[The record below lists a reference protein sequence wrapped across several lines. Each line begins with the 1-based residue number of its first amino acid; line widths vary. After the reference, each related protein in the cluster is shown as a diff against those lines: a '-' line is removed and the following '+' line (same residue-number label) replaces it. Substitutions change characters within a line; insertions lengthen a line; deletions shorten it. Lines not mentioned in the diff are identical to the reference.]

1 MKCPKIIAS
10 AALFSLISAVDLPD
24 SSHFYLYDQTT
35 PTIAVIDFHN
45 QGISNAAGQTLS
57 DRFRLT
63 LSRYTP
69 YSVEASGN
77 NNRFNI
83 LDKKPRDYST
93 CLSVDC
99 ATNIGKL
106 LNVDRIVMGVIVR
119 DREKFTLSADLISV
133 QMEEII
139 RSRFIEYV
147 GEMDGIHEYVDTLV
161 TKLFYDEL
169 NPALYASR
177 FLVTSDGL
185 ALRQSSFPE
194 LESKVD
200 LELDKNHVLWA
211 MLYSAVLPG
220 SGQVYSKR
228 VVIGQR
234 IIGGWASMWSLMAY
248 NYYHYRTSNNAA
260 DRLYKKY
267 DSSTTPEDLINYR
280 PIINRYA
287 DRMDRANR
295 NMRIIRNISFAYWFG
310 NMIHTWQ
317 VAPRKIEV
325 EPSSILLTM
334 DPLTQEIGF
343 KFSIALK

>member
-1 MKCPKIIAS
+1 MKCPKTIAS
-10 AALFSLISAVDLPD
+10 AALFSLLSAADLPD
-24 SSHFYLYDQTT
+24 TSHFYLYDQTT
-35 PTIAVIDFHN
+35 PTIAVVDFHN
-45 QGISNAAGQTLS
+45 QGISSAAGQTLT

-63 LSRYTP
+63 LSTYTP

-93 CLSVDC
+93 CLTVDC
-99 ATNIGKL
+99 ATNVGRL
-106 LNVDRIVMGVIVR
+106 LNVERIVMGVISK
-119 DREKFTLSADLISV
+119 DNEKFTLSADLISV

-147 GEMDGIHEYVDTLV
+147 GEMDGIHEYMDTLV

-169 NPALYASR
+169 NPALYANR

-185 ALRQSSFPE
+185 ALRQSSFPQ

-211 MLYSAVLPG
+211 MLYSAALPG

-234 IIGGWASMWSLMAY
+234 IIGGWASIWSIMGY
-248 NYYHYRTSNNAA
+248 NYYHYRTSKNAA
-260 DRLYKKY
+260 DKLYTKY
-267 DSSTTPEDLINYR
+267 GPSLAPEDLIVYR
-280 PIINRYA
+280 PRIQRYA
-287 DRMDRANR
+287 NRMDRANR
-295 NMRIIRNISFAYWFG
+295 NMRIIKNLSFAYWIG

-334 DPLTQEIGF
+334 NPLIQEMGF
-343 KFSIALK
+343 TFSFALN

>member
-1 MKCPKIIAS
+1 M
-10 AALFSLISAVDLPD
+10 AAA
-24 SSHFYLYDQTT
+24 TT
-35 PTIAVIDFHN
+35 PTIAVVDFHN
-45 QGISNAAGQTLS
+45 QGISSAAGQTLT

-63 LSRYTP
+63 LSLYTP

-77 NNRFNI
+77 DNRFNI

-99 ATNIGKL
+99 ATNVGKL
-106 LNVDRIVMGVIVR
+106 LNVDRIVMGKIIR
-119 DREKFTLSADLISV
+119 DSEKFTLSADLISV
-133 QMEEII
+133 EMEEIL
-139 RSRFIEYV
+139 RSRSLEYI
-147 GEMDGIHEYVDTLV
+147 GEMDGIHDYVDTLV

-169 NPALYASR
+169 NPALYANR
-177 FLVTSDGL
+177 FLITSDGL

-211 MLYSAVLPG
+211 MLYSAALPG

-234 IIGGWASMWSLMAY
+234 VIGGWATIWSLMAY
-248 NYYHYRTSNNAA
+248 NYFHYRTSNNAA
-260 DRLYKKY
+260 DRLYNKY
-267 DSSTTPEDLINYR
+267 GTSTIPEDLIKYR

-287 DRMDRANR
+287 QRMDRANR
-295 NMRIIRNISFAYWFG
+295 NMRILRNFSFVYWFG

-334 DPLTQEIGF
+334 DPSIQKIGF
-343 KFSIALK
+343 RISIALN